1 MRVDNKGNNL
11 TKITNQKKRRKDM
24 KNVKRFSILAAV
36 LVLALGILTACG
48 GSSDSGSADGDSAD
62 KTIKVAA
69 SPTPHAEIL
78 NAISDELAAEGWTLE
93 VIEFDDY
100 VQPNVATTDGD
111 VDANYFQHVP
121 YLDEYNE
128 QNGTDLVAVGNVH
141 YEAMGVYKG
150 TKDSFDALED
160 GDKIGIPNDG
170 TNGARALQLLEANGV
185 LKLKEDAGVTATE
198 QDIVENPKN
207 LEIVPLE
214 AATIPASLPDLALG
228 VINYNYANGAGFTQ
242 DDAVALETADSD
254 AAETFVNVIVVNAGN
269 ENSEKTQA
277 LVKAVQS
284 DTVKNFILDNYNGL
298 IQPKF

>member
-1 MRVDNKGNNL
+1 
-11 TKITNQKKRRKDM
+11 M
-24 KNVKRFSILAAV
+24 KNVKRLSILAAV

-48 GSSDSGSADGDSAD
+48 GGSDSGSGDGDSAD

-185 LKLKEDAGVTATE
+185 LKLKDDAGVTATE

>member
-48 GSSDSGSADGDSAD
+48 GGSGDSAD

>member
-1 MRVDNKGNNL
+1 
-11 TKITNQKKRRKDM
+11 M

-36 LVLALGILTACG
+36 LVLTLGILTACG
-48 GSSDSGSADGDSAD
+48 GGGDSGSGDCAD
-62 KTIKVAA
+62 KTVKVAA

-78 NAISDELAAEGWTLE
+78 NAISDELAADGWTLE

-207 LEIVPLE
+207 LEIVPL
-214 AATIPASLPDLALG
+214 DCK
-228 VINYNYANGAGFTQ
+228 N
-242 DDAVALETADSD
+242 
-254 AAETFVNVIVVNAGN
+254 
-269 ENSEKTQA
+269 
-277 LVKAVQS
+277 LVFGIHLFELYSQ
-284 DTVKNFILDNYNGL
+284 N
-298 IQPKF
+298 

>member
-1 MRVDNKGNNL
+1 
-11 TKITNQKKRRKDM
+11 M
-24 KNVKRFSILAAV
+24 KNIKKISILSLVLVFSIGILAA
-36 LVLALGILTACG
+36 CG
-48 GSSDSGSADGDSAD
+48 GGSDSGDSAED

-78 NAISDELAAEGWTLE
+78 DSIKDQLAEDGWTLE

-121 YLDEYNE
+121 YLDQYNE
-128 QNGTDLVAVGNVH
+128 ENGTDLVAVANVH

-160 GDKIGIPNDG
+160 GDKIGIPNDA

-185 LKLKEDAGVTATE
+185 LKLKEGAGITATE
-198 QDIVENPKN
+198 QDIAENPKN
-207 LEIVPLE
+207 IVIVPLE

-228 VINYNYANGAGFTQ
+228 VINYNYAQGAGFTK
-242 DDAVALETADSD
+242 DDAIALEAEDSD
-254 AAETFVNVIVVNAGN
+254 AANMYVNVIVVNAGN

-277 LVKAVQS
+277 LVRAIQTDAVK
-284 DTVKNFILDNYNGL
+284 DFILENYNGL